1 MLNWYKPFIMK
12 KLVAYLLIVL
22 GIAMIYIGGFA
33 APKFMLPPVITGIG
47 FFAIAA
53 VYLQE
58 K

>member
-1 MLNWYKPFIMK
+1 MK

-47 FFAIAA
+47 FFAIAT
-53 VYLQE
+53 VWLQE
-58 K
+58 KQ